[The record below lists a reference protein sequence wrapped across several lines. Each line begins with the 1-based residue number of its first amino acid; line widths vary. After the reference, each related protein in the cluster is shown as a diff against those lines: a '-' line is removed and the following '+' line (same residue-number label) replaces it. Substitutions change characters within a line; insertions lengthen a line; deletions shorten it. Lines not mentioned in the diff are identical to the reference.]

1 MKFYQRKLY
10 ALLQVPEL
18 RNWNN
23 SVTSQLQCLKIDTNL
38 DELETWWRQVGK
50 QAQDISSSSDHLNLE
65 ALQNSENL
73 TTVIA
78 CHPIS
83 GQKQLVT
90 ALHAENQPDIGWI
103 QQEEDAEKVFWWFW
117 RFYPELLADAQHDA
131 LLFPSH
137 TVLSDCPL
145 HSHQS
150 AVSALT
156 GTMFPE
162 NWECGKAAQ
171 TPYLLVFTFS
181 PVQDFI
187 KSSRKF
193 LDFWAGSYLLHYLST
208 KLCLEIAEKLGP
220 DAVIIPSLW
229 SQEIIDS
236 LIIKKYPEFASYF
249 ECLQEGKNPVT
260 RFDDKISTSLSTAGF
275 PNAITVLV
283 PGREA
288 AQDWGK
294 FLSQKLTEEWAQIG
308 EKVRKHIRREV
319 TYFLRKQNNEKLKSI
334 IKEVFPELKDD
345 SPEFDKYYKELE
357 YLGDEKKHGCWEW
370 KSLWEV
376 QLNHTWEPYWT
387 AVPLGNPNSK
397 PEFAIQRNDGAFDE
411 AWLEGQD
418 AVAQPLVHFPNEFEK
433 IFYTDLNVGSWWGSI
448 QQRLRLCLN
457 DVKYT
462 RNWQVATAPGE
473 RSTISG
479 QFSAVHPR
487 FNYTKKDT
495 SEGKVTDLREG
506 AGVPVGSMRLF
517 WHVMSKAYP
526 GLFNGSEKL
535 NALELTK
542 RMAWVYGGVAE
553 ALGVPIDLSQEGKL
567 SKIID
572 YEQLIRFP
580 NLSSIG
586 AAAFARDNPQ
596 LLRTYRDN
604 LYSLFR
610 PHRSKFSDEKKRAF
624 YNKTSRP
631 FHIQNS
637 DAAIKEKCSDL
648 KRALNGV
655 MLSSK
660 WLIDDMG
667 LQGKLV
673 IKDSQNSQTQ
683 VEILRDIVQQA
694 HKNTG
699 FGDSS
704 PADWWVILLAD
715 GDGMGDYVSGKKL
728 KQYKSYVEVE
738 GHNRTIPGL
747 NEFLNNTDKRMG
759 PATHV
764 GLNRALLD
772 FSNRLVPY
780 LTEKRFCGRVIYSGG
795 DDVMVV
801 LPLEDLPEYLLSL
814 RAAWSGEKDPKNEF
828 ENKHNGA
835 DNQTGDK
842 TTGYWYPS
850 EQVKGLPK
858 RPHFTMGEAA
868 TMSAGIVIAHKSVPL
883 PTVLKSLWEA
893 EGDRAKK
900 ITKKDGLCFRVIY
913 GGGNQLEALMK
924 GKLLA
929 EWWDWVKEYKQY
941 KENLAPLLYRLAEEL
956 PRRAS
961 VTKNSRLFAKV
972 ARVIMNSRDN
982 INQDINGV
990 FDKIEGWL
998 DNWENWVK
1006 EVWVQGVIENWA
1018 KNKNNNS
1025 KEYSIIFPI
1034 IKEVIVNWAKKYLQ
1048 DCDKKIL
1055 EQWIET
1061 AIASANN
1068 YEFDAKNKQTLEEW
1082 IEIEIANVNNREV
1095 GSEDKQILEGWIQ
1108 AVEKNN
1114 NSQPF
1119 DGKLMHTIQSAWI
1132 RQVKESEFNAV
1143 GTKPEDLAKILR
1155 FTAFWVDKRVERQ
1168 KWANL

>member
-1 MKFYQRKLY
+1 M
-10 ALLQVPEL
+10 
-18 RNWNN
+18 
-23 SVTSQLQCLKIDTNL
+23 
-38 DELETWWRQVGK
+38 
-50 QAQDISSSSDHLNLE
+50 
-65 ALQNSENL
+65 
-73 TTVIA
+73 
-78 CHPIS
+78 
-83 GQKQLVT
+83 
-90 ALHAENQPDIGWI
+90 
-103 QQEEDAEKVFWWFW
+103 
-117 RFYPELLADAQHDA
+117 
-131 LLFPSH
+131 
-137 TVLSDCPL
+137 
-145 HSHQS
+145 
-150 AVSALT
+150 
-156 GTMFPE
+156 
-162 NWECGKAAQ
+162 
-171 TPYLLVFTFS
+171 
-181 PVQDFI
+181 
-187 KSSRKF
+187 
-193 LDFWAGSYLLHYLST
+193 
-208 KLCLEIAEKLGP
+208 
-220 DAVIIPSLW
+220 
-229 SQEIIDS
+229 
-236 LIIKKYPEFASYF
+236 
-249 ECLQEGKNPVT
+249 
-260 RFDDKISTSLSTAGF
+260 
-275 PNAITVLV
+275 
-283 PGREA
+283 
-288 AQDWGK
+288 
-294 FLSQKLTEEWAQIG
+294 
-308 EKVRKHIRREV
+308 
-319 TYFLRKQNNEKLKSI
+319 
-334 IKEVFPELKDD
+334 
-345 SPEFDKYYKELE
+345 
-357 YLGDEKKHGCWEW
+357 
-370 KSLWEV
+370 
-376 QLNHTWEPYWT
+376 
-387 AVPLGNPNSK
+387 
-397 PEFAIQRNDGAFDE
+397 
-411 AWLEGQD
+411 
-418 AVAQPLVHFPNEFEK
+418 
-433 IFYTDLNVGSWWGSI
+433 
-448 QQRLRLCLN
+448 N

-506 AGVPVGSMRLF
+506 AGVPMGSMRLF

-553 ALGVPIDLSQEGKL
+553 ALGIPIDLSQEGNL

-738 GHNRTIPGL
+738 EHNRTIPGL

-835 DNQTGDK
+835 NNSTGDK

-850 EQVKGLPK
+850 EQVTGLPP
-858 RPHFTMGEAA
+858 RPHFTMGNAA

-900 ITKKDGLCFRVIY
+900 ITEKDGLCFRVIY

-929 EWWDWVKEYKQY
+929 KWWDWVKEYEKY
-941 KENLAPLLYRLAEEL
+941 RENLAPLLYRLAEEL

-961 VTKNSRLFAKV
+961 VTNNSHLFKIA
-972 ARVIMNSRDN
+972 AHVIVNSRDTSKELENVSKKVEIWLDDWEQWVKEIIKPWVKTIIINWTINKKNSSQHYN
-982 INQDINGV
+982 IIYPIVKEVIIDWNENHIY
-990 FDKIEGWL
+990 GWGLVL
-998 DNWENWVK
+998 DNWIDDAITKANRPEN
-1006 EVWVQGVIENWA
+1006 
-1018 KNKNNNS
+1018 S
-1025 KEYSIIFPI
+1025 
-1034 IKEVIVNWAKKYLQ
+1034 
-1048 DCDKKIL
+1048 D
-1055 EQWIET
+1055 
-1061 AIASANN
+1061 
-1068 YEFDAKNKQTLEEW
+1068 KNKQTLESW
-1082 IEIEIANVNNREV
+1082 ILTEISKENNDET
-1095 GSEDKQILEGWIQ
+1095 GAKDKPSLESLIK
-1108 AVEKNN
+1108 AVQEKNN
-1114 NSQPF
+1114 DDFQASR
-1119 DGKLMHTIQSAWI
+1119 DKLKHKIKFAWE
-1132 RQVKESEFNAV
+1132 QHLKENVSKPV
-1143 GTKPEDLAKILR
+1143 GTEPEDLAKILR

-1168 KWANL
+1168 KWAEL